1 MVKDLPDATRV
12 VFADERAVANAG
24 VLLPAILAD
33 RLGIE
38 GLVDEAVDLGDRS
51 GSANPG
57 RRVMSLVSAMAWG
70 ADCIDD
76 CDVLRSGQTCAVLG
90 MGSRRRR
97 RWGRFFVRSL
107 SGTSASSTG
116 YSLTASSGPGQQGR
130 DRVRIDSLS
139 MWIVSSARSMA
150 MTSRARAMGTPT
162 SVGITRSSRPAHRP
176 GRCCI
181 SAPGRG
187 RRTPPGARSGSSRN

>member
-12 VFADERAVANAG
+12 VFDDERAVANAG

-70 ADCIDD
+70 RTALMT
-76 CDVLRSGQTCAVLG
+76 VTCCARVRPARC
-90 MGSRRRR
+90 SA
-97 RWGRFFVRSL
+97 WGRGAVDV
-107 SGTSASSTG
+107 G
-116 YSLTASSGPGQQGR
+116 
-130 DRVRIDSLS
+130 D
-139 MWIVSSARSMA
+139 VSSCVHF
-150 MTSRARAMGTPT
+150 RARP
-162 SVGITRSSRPAHRP
+162 PARP
-176 GRCCI
+176 GTR
-181 SAPGRG
+181 
-187 RRTPPGARSGSSRN
+187 